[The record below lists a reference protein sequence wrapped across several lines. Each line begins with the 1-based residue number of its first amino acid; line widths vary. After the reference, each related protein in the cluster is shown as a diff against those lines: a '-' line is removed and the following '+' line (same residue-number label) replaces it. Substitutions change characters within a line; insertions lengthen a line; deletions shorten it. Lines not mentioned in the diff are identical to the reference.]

1 MKSMVD
7 HIGANWVK
15 LLLSIAITLIVGFN
29 TYMVNKVDNL
39 YARDRELVFK
49 EDYILEISKLN
60 SQISKLNEKLDT
72 ILLNNIEV
80 TIKKKIAFN
89 NESIDNSNL
98 GKISG
103 E

>member
-1 MKSMVD
+1 
-7 HIGANWVK
+7 
-15 LLLSIAITLIVGFN
+15 
-29 TYMVNKVDNL
+29 MVNKVDNL